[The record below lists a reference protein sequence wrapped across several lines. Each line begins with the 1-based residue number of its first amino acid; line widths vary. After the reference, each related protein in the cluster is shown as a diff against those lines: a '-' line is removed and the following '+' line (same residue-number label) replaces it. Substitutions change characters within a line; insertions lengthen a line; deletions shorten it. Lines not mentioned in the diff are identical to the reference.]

1 MKDYRSLKYD
11 LEKIREA
18 LKDWGID
25 WILEERGS
33 SFEGLMGEITLALG
47 GVVYD

>member
-1 MKDYRSLKYD
+1 MREFIMEAV
-11 LEKIREA
+11 EKI

-33 SFEGLMGEITLALG
+33 DFDKLISELELALEM
-47 GVVYD
+47 VID

>member
-1 MKDYRSLKYD
+1 MH
-11 LEKIREA
+11 EKIMKAIEKP

-33 SFEGLMGEITLALG
+33 DFEGLMSEIELSVSKVL
-47 GVVYD
+47 D

>member
-1 MKDYRSLKYD
+1 MHKFIMDAI
-11 LEKIREA
+11 EKA

-33 SFEGLMGEITLALG
+33 SFQDLMSELELALG
-47 GVVYD
+47 KVIE